1 MGVGGARERYPKTVT
16 VLEGL
21 INERNT
27 WRLLGKLYTDRL
39 VTAARPPPVLPPPA
53 PRSEKQLIE
62 RLFQRS
68 AAVRQAWIVVEW
80 LERNAQD
87 QMEESMMT
95 QLQYFTD
102 STVAWENTLAALE
115 SGSGGPNMVTE
126 LDPDAP
132 LRSGKQLHSLDQSDE
147 ARLVRALFVL
157 VRCGLLEEGQEL
169 CCRVGQ
175 VLPSSLD
182 DFAYHESLS
191 RPGELPLWRG
201 GSCSTTPTTR
211 AEQEE
216 ELLEANCQW
225 RATSTETSG
234 NVWPGIWPRTQRF
247 PSTSEPFTLR
257 SVEI

>member
-39 VTAARPPPVLPPPA
+39 VTAARPPPVLPPPS

-68 AAVRQAWIVVEW
+68 SAVRQAWIVVEW

-87 QMEESMMT
+87 QMEESMMR

-115 SGSGGPNMVTE
+115 SGTGGPNMVTE

-132 LRSGKQLHSLDQSDE
+132 LRSGKQLHSLDQADE

-175 VLPSSLD
+175 VCPR
-182 DFAYHESLS
+182 ESKYLFLYRTTTGMAGGLS
-191 RPGELPLWRG
+191 
-201 GSCSTTPTTR
+201 
-211 AEQEE
+211 
-216 ELLEANCQW
+216 
-225 RATSTETSG
+225 
-234 NVWPGIWPRTQRF
+234 
-247 PSTSEPFTLR
+247 
-257 SVEI
+257 

>member
-1 MGVGGARERYPKTVT
+1 MT

-115 SGSGGPNMVTE
+115 SGTGGPNMVTE

-132 LRSGKQLHSLDQSDE
+132 LRSGKQLHSLDQADE

-175 VLPSSLD
+175 VYPILNLSFLTNSSPGLARCLFGGLETIPRSQLRKWDWRRSAWKQAPSGGQPTQRHLETCCL
-182 DFAYHESLS
+182 ESS
-191 RPGELPLWRG
+191 RR
-201 GSCSTTPTTR
+201 CST
-211 AEQEE
+211 
-216 ELLEANCQW
+216 
-225 RATSTETSG
+225 
-234 NVWPGIWPRTQRF
+234 F
-247 PSTSEPFTLR
+247 PA
-257 SVEI
+257 

>member
-39 VTAARPPPVLPPPA
+39 VTAARPPPVLPPLS

-68 AAVRQAWIVVEW
+68 SAVRQAWIVVEW

-87 QMEESMMT
+87 QMEESMMR

-115 SGSGGPNMVTE
+115 SGTGGPNMVTE

-132 LRSGKQLHSLDQSDE
+132 LRSGKQLHSLDQADE

-175 VLPSSLD
+175 VCRRVSKYLFL
-182 DFAYHESLS
+182 
-191 RPGELPLWRG
+191 
-201 GSCSTTPTTR
+201 
-211 AEQEE
+211 
-216 ELLEANCQW
+216 
-225 RATSTETSG
+225 
-234 NVWPGIWPRTQRF
+234 
-247 PSTSEPFTLR
+247 
-257 SVEI
+257 